1 MYWIVLVDRFASA
14 VIMEIA
20 YGHRIET
27 DDDRYLTLSEQ
38 VNQAAAGAGDA
49 GVSLVDLLPIC
60 K

>member
-1 MYWIVLVDRFASA
+1 
-14 VIMEIA
+14 MEIA